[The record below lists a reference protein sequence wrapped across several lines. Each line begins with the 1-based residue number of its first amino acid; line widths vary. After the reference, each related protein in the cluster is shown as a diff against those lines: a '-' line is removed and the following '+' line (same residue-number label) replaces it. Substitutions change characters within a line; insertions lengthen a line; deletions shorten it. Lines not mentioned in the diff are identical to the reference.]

1 MRALSGL
8 WRLQIRAVA
17 STNARRGACPG
28 RMYRESGIINM
39 HILVRKKPRVRASG
53 PLRPGPPRG
62 HPRPR
67 SAIPPPSRRGDPT
80 DDRSPHTVP
89 QKHSLVQRNDQ
100 YSRKIPTKA
109 PCQIGPATIRR
120 YGRPNAAGRALSL
133 GYVSRTVPLISPL
146 YSVKSFDQNHSCI
159 QIPAACKRRNMSTH
173 SLYS

>member
-1 MRALSGL
+1 MNPNYGDCRD
-8 WRLQIRAVA
+8 RAVR
-17 STNARRGACPG
+17 TPGVGRARDACIG
-28 RMYRESGIINM
+28 YNQYAHLGS
-39 HILVRKKPRVRASG
+39 KKAARPRVR
-53 PLRPGPPRG
+53 
-62 HPRPR
+62 PRPYD
-67 SAIPPPSRRGDPT
+67 PGRRARATHPNPRVATRPT
-80 DDRSPHTVP
+80 TATVP

-109 PCQIGPATIRR
+109 SCQIGPATIRR

-133 GYVSRTVPLISPL
+133 GYVSHLVSPL

>member
-1 MRALSGL
+1 MEIAEIAQYERPAWG
-8 WRLQIRAVA
+8 V
-17 STNARRGACPG
+17 PG
-28 RMYRESGIINM
+28 THVSGIINM

-53 PLRPGPPRG
+53 PLVDPGARAT
-62 HPRPR
+62 PR
-67 SAIPPPSRRGDPT
+67 SASRDPT
-80 DDRSPHTVP
+80 DDRTVP

-100 YSRKIPTKA
+100 NSRKIPTKA

-133 GYVSRTVPLISPL
+133 GYVSHRIVPLISPL

>member
-8 WRLQIRAVA
+8 WRLQIRAVPEA
-17 STNARRGACPG
+17 ERPAWGVPG
-28 RMYRESGIINM
+28 THVSGIGYNQYA
-39 HILVRKKPRVRASG
+39 HLGSKKAARPRVRPATTRAAARTPTTAKRDPPARQS
-53 PLRPGPPRG
+53 RPDR
-62 HPRPR
+62 RPH
-67 SAIPPPSRRGDPT
+67 A
-80 DDRSPHTVP
+80 VP

-133 GYVSRTVPLISPL
+133 GYVSHLVPLISPL

>member
-1 MRALSGL
+1 MCALSEL
-8 WRLQIRAVA
+8 WRLQTIAQYERPAWGV
-17 STNARRGACPG
+17 PG
-28 RMYRESGIINM
+28 THVSGIINM

-53 PLRPGPPRG
+53 PLHDPGRRARATHPNPRVATRPTT
-62 HPRPR
+62 
-67 SAIPPPSRRGDPT
+67 A
-80 DDRSPHTVP
+80 TVP

-133 GYVSRTVPLISPL
+133 GYVSHLVPLISPL

>member
-1 MRALSGL
+1 MEIAEIAQYERPAWG
-8 WRLQIRAVA
+8 V
-17 STNARRGACPG
+17 PG
-28 RMYRESGIINM
+28 THVSGIINM
-39 HILVRKKPRVRASG
+39 HILVRKKPRVRASAPATTRAAPRDSLDTG
-53 PLRPGPPRG
+53 HRDPRVATRPTT
-62 HPRPR
+62 
-67 SAIPPPSRRGDPT
+67 A
-80 DDRSPHTVP
+80 TVP

-133 GYVSRTVPLISPL
+133 GYVSHLVSPL
-146 YSVKSFDQNHSCI
+146 YSVKCFDQNHSCI

>member
-1 MRALSGL
+1 MNPNYGDCRD
-8 WRLQIRAVA
+8 RAVR
-17 STNARRGACPG
+17 TPGVGRARDACIG
-28 RMYRESGIINM
+28 YNQRM

-53 PLRPGPPRG
+53 PLYDPGRRARATHPNPRVATRP
-62 HPRPR
+62 
-67 SAIPPPSRRGDPT
+67 T
-80 DDRSPHTVP
+80 CDDRTVP

-109 PCQIGPATIRR
+109 SCQIGPATIRR

-133 GYVSRTVPLISPL
+133 GYVSHLVSPL

>member
-1 MRALSGL
+1 MNPNYGDCRDRAYERPAWG
-8 WRLQIRAVA
+8 V
-17 STNARRGACPG
+17 PG
-28 RMYRESGIINM
+28 THVSGIINM

-53 PLRPGPPRG
+53 RATTRAGAPRRA
-62 HPRPR
+62 PVTPATPR
-67 SAIPPPSRRGDPT
+67 SASRDPT
-80 DDRSPHTVP
+80 DDRTVP
-89 QKHSLVQRNDQ
+89 QTHSLVQRNDQ

-109 PCQIGPATIRR
+109 SCQIGPATIRR

-133 GYVSRTVPLISPL
+133 GYVSHLVSPL

>member
-1 MRALSGL
+1 MEIAEIAQYERPAWG
-8 WRLQIRAVA
+8 V
-17 STNARRGACPG
+17 PG
-28 RMYRESGIINM
+28 THVSGIINM

-67 SAIPPPSRRGDPT
+67 SAIPPPSRRP
-80 DDRSPHTVP
+80 DRRPHTVP

-109 PCQIGPATIRR
+109 PCQISPATIRR

-133 GYVSRTVPLISPL
+133 GYVSHLVSPL
-146 YSVKSFDQNHSCI
+146 YSVKCFDQNHSCI

>member
-1 MRALSGL
+1 MNPNYGDCRD
-8 WRLQIRAVA
+8 RAVR
-17 STNARRGACPG
+17 TPGVGRARDACIG
-28 RMYRESGIINM
+28 YNQYAHLGS
-39 HILVRKKPRVRASG
+39 KKAARPRVRARYDPGG
-53 PLRPGPPRG
+53 PARQPGHRS
-62 HPRPR
+62 PR
-67 SAIPPPSRRGDPT
+67 SASRDPT
-80 DDRSPHTVP
+80 DDRTVP

-133 GYVSRTVPLISPL
+133 GYVSHLVSPL
-146 YSVKSFDQNHSCI
+146 YSVKCFDQNHSCI